1 MKKVYSIVLAAALM
15 LLGLQATA
23 QIVPGAGYIYSS
35 EKIKGVDGTT
45 PYHGFFIGASYNI
58 HLVAGLG
65 VAPGL
70 YASFLTHK
78 ENEARGSS
86 KMGYNVN
93 YYLREFAINLPVN
106 FNYVIE
112 LGHDKSI
119 FAYAGPVFQL
129 GITNTTSING
139 SSSAGGI
146 NLSDGTSWDNYSKG
160 YAGGYWPTTSYPNRF
175 NIYMGGGL
183 GLQIGDILIH
193 VGYDRSL
200 MNIDRETNDVI
211 SRGQLK
217 IGFGLE
223 F

>member
-1 MKKVYSIVLAAALM
+1 MKKSIVVAAILL
-15 LLGLQATA
+15 LLGLQANA
-23 QIVPGAGYIYSS
+23 QIIPGAGYIYSS
-35 EKIKGVDGTT
+35 EKTKGVDGST
-45 PYHGFFIGASYNI
+45 PYHGFFIGASYNFHI
-58 HLVAGLG
+58 VAGLG

-78 ENEARGSS
+78 KNDVKGSS
-86 KMGYNVN
+86 KIGYNLN
-93 YYLREFAINLPVN
+93 YYLREFALNVPINL
-106 FNYVIE
+106 NYVIE
-112 LGHDKSI
+112 FGHDKAI

-129 GITNTTSING
+129 GITNTTSVNG
-139 SSSAGGI
+139 SATSGGI

-160 YAGGYWPTTSYPNRF
+160 YAGGYWPVTSYPNRF
-175 NIYMGGGL
+175 NIYLGGGL
-183 GLQIGDILIH
+183 GFQMGDILIH

>member
-1 MKKVYSIVLAAALM
+1 MKKLAILILAL
-15 LLGLQATA
+15 LFVGIEANA
-23 QIVPGAGYIYSS
+23 QVVAGAGYIYSS
-35 EKIKGVDGTT
+35 EKTKGVDGST
-45 PYHGFFIGASYNI
+45 PYHGFFLGASYNI

-78 ENEARGSS
+78 ENDAQGSS
-86 KMGYNVN
+86 KIGYNLN
-93 YYLREFAINLPVN
+93 YYLREFALNVPINL
-106 FNYVIE
+106 NYVIE
-112 LGHDKSI
+112 FGHDKAI

-129 GITNTTSING
+129 GITNTTSVNG
-139 SSSAGGI
+139 SATSGGI

-160 YAGGYWPTTSYPNRF
+160 YAGGYWPVTSYPNRF
-175 NIYMGGGL
+175 NIYLGGGL
-183 GLQIGDILIH
+183 GFQMGDILIH

-217 IGFGLE
+217 IGFALA